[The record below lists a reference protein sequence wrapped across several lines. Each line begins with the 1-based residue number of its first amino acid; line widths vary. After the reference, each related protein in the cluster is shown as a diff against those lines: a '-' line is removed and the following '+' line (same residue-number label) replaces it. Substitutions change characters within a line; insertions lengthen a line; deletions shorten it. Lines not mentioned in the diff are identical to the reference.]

1 MKSVASFIALNVT
14 RIVIIGFASIFA
26 VCGLILFIWFADFR
40 EELFK

>member
-1 MKSVASFIALNVT
+1 MKSVARFILLNIT
-14 RIVIIGFASIFA
+14 RIVIISFTAIFA